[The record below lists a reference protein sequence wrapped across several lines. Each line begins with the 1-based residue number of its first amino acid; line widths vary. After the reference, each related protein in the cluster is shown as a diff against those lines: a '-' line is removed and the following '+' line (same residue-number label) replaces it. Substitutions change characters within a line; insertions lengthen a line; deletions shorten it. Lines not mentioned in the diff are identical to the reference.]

1 MFAKQEKHMNKVF
14 FAIVGTLF
22 LTSCANTFNISGTSN
37 VSTLDG
43 RMLYLK
49 VIQDNELAN
58 LDSCDVLHGQFR
70 FGGPL
75 DSVQVAHIFMDD
87 ENVMPVV
94 LEGGKIQVRL
104 DDTQMTVTGTPL
116 NEALTEYS
124 QEIKKQL
131 LEKEGRDYPDYLVAC
146 IGGGSNAGGT
156 IFHYLDDERAKIIL
170 AEAGGLGLESGK
182 TAASILLGK
191 PCVLHGSR
199 TLVIQDGE
207 GNVMEPYSISA
218 GLDYPGIG
226 PLHACLAKEGRAQ
239 VLAVNDGEAL
249 QAAYEL
255 TRMEGIVP
263 ALESSHALAV
273 LGKVR
278 FNPQDVVVLTV
289 SGRGDKDMDTYIQHM
304 EA

>member
-14 FAIVGTLF
+14 FAIVGALF

-58 LDSCDVLHGQFR
+58 IDSCDVLHGQFR

-75 DSVQVAHIFMDD
+75 DSVQVAHIFMDE

-124 QEIKKQL
+124 QEIKKLNGELQEL
-131 LEKEGRDYPDYLVAC
+131 AHEEYQGIANNKNMEEVYRHLSNRQEKL
-146 IGGGSNAGGT
+146 SQK
-156 IFHYLDDERAKIIL
+156 LDNI
-170 AEAGGLGLESGK
+170 
-182 TAASILLGK
+182 T
-191 PCVLHGSR
+191 SR
-199 TLVIQDGE
+199 FVID
-207 GNVMEPYSISA
+207 NF
-218 GLDYPGIG
+218 D
-226 PLHACLAKEGRAQ
+226 
-239 VLAVNDGEAL
+239 N
-249 QAAYEL
+249 
-255 TRMEGIVP
+255 
-263 ALESSHALAV
+263 V
-273 LGKVR
+273 LGPWA
-278 FNPQDVVVLTV
+278 FMAYV
-289 SGRGDKDMDTYIQHM
+289 SRYQYPITDPWIEDIMSKATSTFKNNYFVKDYYAKAQENEQIINGMKDPETATPPTTDPNAAPAPTPNELAMPADSSSIM
-304 EA
+304 K

>member
-22 LTSCANTFNISGTSN
+22 LTSCANTFNINGTSN

-58 LDSCDVLHGQFR
+58 IDSCDVLHGQFR

-124 QEIKKQL
+124 QEIKKLNGELQEL
-131 LEKEGRDYPDYLVAC
+131 AHEEYQGIANNKNMEEVYRHLSNRQEKL
-146 IGGGSNAGGT
+146 SQK
-156 IFHYLDDERAKIIL
+156 LDNI
-170 AEAGGLGLESGK
+170 
-182 TAASILLGK
+182 T
-191 PCVLHGSR
+191 SR
-199 TLVIQDGE
+199 FVID
-207 GNVMEPYSISA
+207 NF
-218 GLDYPGIG
+218 D
-226 PLHACLAKEGRAQ
+226 
-239 VLAVNDGEAL
+239 N
-249 QAAYEL
+249 
-255 TRMEGIVP
+255 
-263 ALESSHALAV
+263 V
-273 LGKVR
+273 LGPWA
-278 FNPQDVVVLTV
+278 FMAYV
-289 SGRGDKDMDTYIQHM
+289 SRYQYPITDPWIEDIMSKATSTFKNNYFVKDYYAKAQENEQIINGMKDPETATPPATDPNAAPAPTPNELATPADSSSIM
-304 EA
+304 K